1 MKKFTWGL
9 ILLPFGLATFYELP
23 ALLFVLRAQ
32 VPPLMWLAGGAVAY
46 CAFEVIFSRP
56 MRTYVFGH
64 ELTHAIAGLAVGSKI
79 HSFKVSKKGGS
90 VTMSKSNFV
99 IALAPYCVPLYT
111 FGALALYA
119 GLSYFYPL
127 PYLSEGA
134 QFLVGATL
142 AFHVSLTLYAVQQR
156 QPDIHKTG
164 LFFSAIFILM
174 INAWVLVGLAK
185 ILFWNDVSLRDF
197 AMRTLRTQ
205 NEIWV
210 WSAHRAYEGVM
221 WGFSSLKSL
230 KVPSAH

>member
-9 ILLPFGLATFYELP
+9 LLLPFGLATFYELP
-23 ALLFVLRAQ
+23 ALLFVLRAH

-46 CAFEVIFSRP
+46 CAFEVLFSRP

-64 ELTHAIAGLAVGSKI
+64 ELTHALAGLAVGSKI

-90 VTMSKSNFV
+90 VTLSKSNFV
-99 IALAPYCVPLYT
+99 IALAPYCIPLYT
-111 FGALALYA
+111 LIALALYA
-119 GLSYFYPL
+119 GVGYFYPF
-127 PYLSEGA
+127 PYMSESA

-174 INAWVLVGLAK
+174 INAWVLVILAK
-185 ILFWNDVSLRDF
+185 VLFWQDVSLRDF
-197 AMRTLRTQ
+197 VMRTVRTQ
-205 NEIWV
+205 NEIWI
-210 WSAHRAYEGVM
+210 WSAHRAYEGVT
-221 WGFSSLKSL
+221 WGWNSLKAAKGPGS
-230 KVPSAH
+230 